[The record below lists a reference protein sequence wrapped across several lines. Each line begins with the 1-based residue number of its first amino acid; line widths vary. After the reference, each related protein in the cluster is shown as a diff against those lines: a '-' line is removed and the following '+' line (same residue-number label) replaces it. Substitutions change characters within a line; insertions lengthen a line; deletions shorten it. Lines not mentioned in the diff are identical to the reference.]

1 MDAALTQPG
10 LTDTWWWPFVMILV
24 AGWLATDVWRWL
36 GVFAGGRLREDG
48 ELLIWVRCV
57 ATALVAG
64 VISKLVLF
72 PQGVLADT
80 PLLLRLAAAAVGF
93 AAFLASRQKVLVG
106 VLSAEAFLLAGWI
119 ALDSWAG

>member
-1 MDAALTQPG
+1 MTEALME
-10 LTDTWWWPFVMILV
+10 TWWGPFVVILV

-36 GVFAGGRLREDG
+36 GVFAGGHLREDG

-64 VISKLVLF
+64 VISKLILF

-80 PLLLRLAAAAVGF
+80 PLALRLAAAAFG
-93 AAFLASRQKVLVG
+93 FLAFQVSRQRVIVG
-106 VLSAEAFLLAGWI
+106 VLAAEAFLVIGWLS
-119 ALDSWAG
+119 LDVLR

>member
-1 MDAALTQPG
+1 MSGPLAE
-10 LTDTWWWPFVMILV
+10 TWWWSYVMILV

-48 ELLIWVRCV
+48 ELLVWVRCV

-72 PQGVLADT
+72 PEGSLADT
-80 PLLLRLAAAAVGF
+80 PIWLRVTAICLGFLAF
-93 AAFLASRQKVLVG
+93 QASRQRVIVG
-106 VLSAEAFLLAGWI
+106 VLSAEAFLIFGWLL
-119 ALDSWAG
+119 LDL

>member
-1 MDAALTQPG
+1 MDG
-10 LTDTWWWPFVMILV
+10 LMRSGAYADTWWWPFLMILV

-64 VISKLVLF
+64 LISKLILF
-72 PQGVLADT
+72 PQGVLAET
-80 PLLLRLAAAAVGF
+80 PMWLRLAATAFGF
-93 AAFLASRQKVLVG
+93 AAFLGSRQRVVIG
-106 VLSAEAFLLAGWI
+106 VLAAEAFLLIGWTS
-119 ALDSWAG
+119 LDLL